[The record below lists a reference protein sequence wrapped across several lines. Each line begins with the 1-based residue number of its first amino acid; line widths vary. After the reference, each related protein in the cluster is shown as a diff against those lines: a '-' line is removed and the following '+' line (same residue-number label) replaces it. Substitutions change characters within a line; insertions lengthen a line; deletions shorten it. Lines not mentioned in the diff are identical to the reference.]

1 MVLEAY
7 AAQATREAIESGMA
21 RPELIAILDGLSV
34 TELVPP
40 RAGESVVD
48 YGLRATGEL
57 MVRHLARDGDVVR
70 PPT

>member
-40 RAGESVVD
+40 HAESRSWTTVSEPRANSWS
-48 YGLRATGEL
+48 ATSPGTG
-57 MVRHLARDGDVVR
+57 MS
-70 PPT
+70 